1 VKLPTLHRANWAS
14 DLTDPTLCDEFS
26 AAVILCGMW
35 SLWRTRNDIKH
46 GKNTIPVRKAIDWAL
61 DTVTQLLAD
70 TRPTIEK
77 SRRQH
82 IKWRPP
88 PLGVMKVNVDAA
100 FNNNS
105 ATGSIGAIMR
115 DEAWHF

>member
-1 VKLPTLHRANWAS
+1 VKLPTLRPANWAS

-26 AAVILCGMW
+26 ATVILCGMW
-35 SLWRTRNDIKH
+35 SLRQTRNDIKH

-61 DTVTQLLAD
+61 DTVTQLLAH
-70 TRPTIEK
+70 THLTIEK

-88 PLGVMKVNVDAA
+88 SLGIMKVNVDAA

-105 ATGSIGAIMR
+105 AT
-115 DEAWHF
+115 